1 MKLNKLMIALV
12 VMMSSFAASAQ
23 VAKIGDAS
31 YATLTEAI
39 AEATAG
45 QTIKLVAD
53 LSVDTETYTIGAG
66 KSVVLDMNGKTIT
79 VTDNKQGTSSAA
91 NYELFY
97 IVDGNL
103 TVTGNGTIKLTS
115 THNRA
120 WNAMSAIFHNRGGV
134 LTIENGTFKNLG
146 GTDMAYVVDNSGNH
160 YGDATTNIY
169 DGTLYSTYTAIR
181 NRMEQNTHG
190 ASGKVYLNIYGG
202 NINGGTSAVW
212 AQAASTSTTAPA
224 TGEINISGGQV
235 GLVNTARSAGAE
247 SMTTITGGTVDG
259 FKGEV
264 GELTVNGGTITGAVT
279 ILTSAGDVVDYTVDE
294 NGVYVEKV
302 ELPVIAKVGATE
314 FTDIYEAFKAA
325 NGKVVTILQNLELTQ
340 PIVIGANKKIE
351 VQAGDGSKT
360 ISFVNEGKGFHLWY
374 GAALTLAEGLTIEG
388 AGENVSPI
396 YIEDATL
403 VSAANI
409 TTTSENASAPIF
421 AERSANVTIKGG
433 TVKAEGA
440 ATAINWTSVGT
451 LTVNDGVVQGVN
463 AINLKSGML
472 AITGGEFNGVE
483 AAVAIETNGGDYPV
497 AAVAISGGTFT
508 SETTDVVVSTS
519 SDINVGAMSNFITG
533 GTFSSNVESL
543 VALGYK
549 GVDNGDGTYSVVR
562 DESQT
567 YVAQIGAKYYVSFS
581 EAIEALTSTSEELVL
596 LEDITLTE
604 MVQLEKNGVTLNLN
618 GHTVTANCRKAF
630 EVHGGATIKNGTI
643 LSENRCVDTRN
654 AVNLVLENLNLKGTS
669 TKHGNPQ
676 PITIGGSAHGTNVDM
691 SNVSVDFAA
700 NCPGYSII
708 SFVKTNLT
716 ATECKFTNAYN
727 VLYAREDNASNSV
740 FTFNNCNMY
749 AKTPAYHESNWFS
762 LIAIRANNVTVNVN
776 GCLLHGEGQVSA
788 LSLHGLNGS
797 QSGFVYSENC
807 TIKLSAETEVIGDMI
822 LESNENFSKNTIILP
837 ATEAYINKL
846 TEENFLVIYNSDD
859 TVTPTKNL
867 DLVDGDFAYTNKAD
881 LEGMEIS
888 YKRTFANAGV
898 WNAVFL
904 PFEVPLSE
912 DFLNKYKVAEWTN
925 VNYTLNGSV
934 LEGMSLE
941 LTLIKDPTA
950 VLQANK
956 PYFIYVK
963 DAKDLEFNVSLTDA
977 TLYGAL
983 DDAANKVNFTF
994 DGVMTCTMSG
1004 NYETLY
1010 ESEIA
1015 NDDTWVVSASGTWVH
1030 AKKMKPFR
1038 VKLVRTFADGIT
1050 VSPVAKAMRV
1060 FIRDLDEGTTEIEGV
1075 ETESEQAA
1083 STYDLQGRRVMDT
1096 AKSGIYIVNGKK
1108 VVVK

>member
-12 VMMSSFAASAQ
+12 AMMSSFAASAQ

-79 VTDNKQGTSSAA
+79 ATDNKQSG

-103 TVTGNGTIKLTS
+103 TVTGSGTINLKATY
-115 THNRA
+115 NRA
-120 WNAMSAIFHNRGGV
+120 WNAMSVIFHNRGGV
-134 LTIENGTFKNLG
+134 LTVHNGTFEHLG
-146 GTDMAYVVDNSGNH
+146 GSDMAYVIDNSGNY
-160 YGDATTNIY
+160 YGDATTNISGGNFKSSY
-169 DGTLYSTYTAIR
+169 IVIR
-181 NRMEQNTHG
+181 NRMEQNKHG
-190 ASGKVYLNIYGG
+190 KSGTTYLNIS
-202 NINGGTSAVW
+202 GGTFEGVRRTIW
-212 AQAASTSTTAPA
+212 GQASSTNVESPA
-224 TGEINISGGQV
+224 TGEINISGSAV
-235 GLVNTARSAGAE
+235 VKGLIENSYALGAQT
-247 SMTTITGGTVDG
+247 MTTLTGGSVENFIG
-259 FKGEV
+259 KV
-264 GELTVNGGTITGAVT
+264 GELTVKGGEITGEVKMFRT
-279 ILTSAGDVVDYTVDE
+279 DETEVEFVVDE

-325 NGKVVTILQNLELTQ
+325 NGKVVTILQDLELTQ
-340 PIVIGANKKIE
+340 PIVIGANKKTE
-351 VQAGDGSKT
+351 VQADGAKT
-360 ISFVNEGKGFHLWY
+360 ICFVNEGKGFHLWY
-374 GAALTLAEGLTIEG
+374 GATLTLAEGLTIEG
-388 AGENVSPI
+388 AGASVSPI

-421 AERSANVTIKGG
+421 AGRSANVTIKGG

-451 LTVNDGVVQGVN
+451 LTVDGGVVQGVN

-483 AAVAIETNGGDYPV
+483 AAVAIETNGGDFPV
-497 AAVAISGGTFT
+497 SAVAISGGTFT
-508 SETTDVVVSTS
+508 SETTDAVVSTS
-519 SDINVGAMSNFITG
+519 ADVNVGAMSHFITG
-533 GTFSSNVESL
+533 GTFSSNVEEL

-549 GVDNGDGTYSVVR
+549 VEDNGDGTYRVVR

-567 YVAQIGAKYYVSFS
+567 FVAQIGTMYYTSFT
-581 EAIEALTSTSEELVL
+581 EAIGELMPKSELVL

-604 MVQLEKNGVTLNLN
+604 MVKLEKMATTLNLN
-618 GHTVTANCRKAF
+618 GHTVTANCKKAF
-630 EVHGGATIKNGTI
+630 EVYAGTTIKNGTI

-676 PITIGGSAHGTNVDM
+676 PITIGGYNNGTVVEMNNV
-691 SNVSVDFAA
+691 NVDFAEG
-700 NCPGYSII
+700 CYGYAII

-716 ATECKFTNAYN
+716 ATGCKFTNAYN

-776 GCLLHGEGQVSA
+776 GCLLQGEGQVSA
-788 LSLHGLNGS
+788 INLHGAKGS
-797 QSGFVYSENC
+797 NTAETVYAEGC
-807 TIKLSAETEVIGDMI
+807 RIELSAETKVIGDMI

-837 ATEAYINKL
+837 ATEDYINQL
-846 TEENFLVIYNSDD
+846 TAENFLVIDNGDG
-859 TVTPTKNL
+859 TVTPTKNK
-867 DLVDGDFAYTNKAD
+867 DFEDGDFAYTNKAD
-881 LEGMEIS
+881 LEGMNIT

-912 DFLNKYKVAEWTN
+912 EFLNKYKVAEWTN

-956 PYFIYVK
+956 PYFICVK
-963 DAKDLEFNVSLTDA
+963 DAKDLEFNVSLTNA

-983 DDAANKVNFTF
+983 DDAANKVTFAF

-1038 VKLVRTFADGIT
+1038 VKLVRTLADGIT
-1050 VSPVAKAMRV
+1050 ISSVAATMRV
-1060 FIRDLDEGTTEIEGV
+1060 FIRDLDEGTTAIEGV
-1075 ETESEQAA
+1075 ENESEQ
-1083 STYDLQGRRVMDT
+1083 TTTVYDLQGRRVMDT

>member
-12 VMMSSFAASAQ
+12 AMLSSFAASAQ
-23 VAKIGDAS
+23 AQVAKIGETS
-31 YATLTEAI
+31 FATLSEAI
-39 AEATAG
+39 AAATAG
-45 QTIKLVAD
+45 QTITLVANF
-53 LSVDTETYTIGAG
+53 SVDTETYTIGAG

-103 TVTGNGTIKLTS
+103 TVTGNGTIELTS

-181 NRMEQNTHG
+181 NRMEQNEHG

-212 AQAASTSTTAPA
+212 AQAASTSATAPA

-247 SMTTITGGTVDG
+247 SMTTITGGTVAG

-264 GELTVNGGTITGAVT
+264 GELTVNGGTITGEVT
-279 ILTSAGDVVDYTVDE
+279 ILTSTGEVADYVVDQD
-294 NGVYVEKV
+294 GAYVEKTSAV
-302 ELPVIAKVGATE
+302 ASVGSAM
-314 FTDIYEAFKAA
+314 FTNIYEAFAVA
-325 NGKVVTILQNLELTQ
+325 NGKVVTILEDLELTES
-340 PIVIGANKKIE
+340 IVVAYNYDVTVEGYGKTIRFVDVANGFQVEIGAK
-351 VQAGDGSKT
+351 
-360 ISFVNEGKGFHLWY
+360 
-374 GAALTLAEGLTIEG
+374 LTLGEGLTIEG
-388 AGENVSPI
+388 SGANVCPI
-396 YIEDATL
+396 NIEDAT
-403 VSAANI
+403 VVTAANI
-409 TTTSENASAPIF
+409 TTTSGPAIAHTT
-421 AERSANVTIKGG
+421 RSANLTIDGG
-433 TVKAEGA
+433 VITSGGV
-440 ATAINWTSVGT
+440 AINWTSVGT
-451 LTVNDGVVQGVN
+451 LTVNGGTIQGAS
-463 AINLKSGML
+463 AINHKSGAL
-472 AITGGEFNGVE
+472 AINGGVFNGVN
-483 AAVAIETNGGDYPV
+483 AAVAIETKSGV
-497 AAVAISGGTFT
+497 TAVTAVEITAGTFT
-508 SETTDVVVSTS
+508 SETTDAVVSTS
-519 SDINVGAMSNFITG
+519 ADVNVGAMSHFITG
-533 GTFSSNVESL
+533 GTFSSNVEEL

-549 GVDNGDGTYSVVR
+549 VEANGDGTFSVVR

-567 YVAQIGAKYYVSFS
+567 YVAQIGTKYYTSFT
-581 EAIEALTSTSEELVL
+581 EAIAALTQPMSELVL

-604 MVQLEKNGVTLNLN
+604 LVKLETKATTLNLN
-618 GHTVTANCRKAF
+618 GHTVTANCKKAF
-630 EVHGGATIKNGTI
+630 EVWAGTTIKNGTI

-676 PITIGGSAHGTNVDM
+676 PITIGGSTGGTVVEMNNV
-691 SNVSVDFAA
+691 NVDFAEG
-700 NCPGYSII
+700 CYGYAII

-716 ATECKFTNAYN
+716 ATECQFTNAYN

-749 AKTPAYHESNWFS
+749 AKAPAYHESNWFS

-807 TIKLSAETEVIGDMI
+807 TVKLSAETEVIGDMI

-837 ATEAYINKL
+837 ATEDYINQL
-846 TEENFLVIYNSDD
+846 TAENFLVIDNGDG
-859 TVTPTKNL
+859 TVTPSKSL
-867 DLVDGDFAYTNKAD
+867 KLVDGDAYTNKAD

-888 YKRTFANAGV
+888 YQRTFANANV

-904 PFEVPLSE
+904 PFDVPASALE
-912 DFLNKYKVAEWTN
+912 NYDIAVFTDVLTETDDNKVVAW
-925 VNYTLNGSV
+925 G
-934 LEGMSLE
+934 LE
-941 LTLIKDPTA
+941 LTLVDSI
-950 VLQANK
+950 QANT
-956 PYFIYVK
+956 PCFVR
-963 DAKDLEFNVSLTDA
+963 AKNEAAKAFNITLSYA
-977 TLYGAL
+977 KLYGT
-983 DDAANKVNFTF
+983 V
-994 DGVMTCTMSG
+994 DGPHNVKSNAYMTCALTG
-1004 NYETLY
+1004 NYETIPAST
-1010 ESEIA
+1010 EFKEGG
-1015 NDDTWVVSASGTWVH
+1015 WVVSGAGKFVH
-1030 AKKMKPFR
+1030 STSSMKPFR
-1038 VKLVRTFADGIT
+1038 LYLTRELKPGVELNITTQNSMRILVRK
-1050 VSPVAKAMRV
+1050 PN
-1060 FIRDLDEGTTEIEGV
+1060 GTTSIENV
-1075 ETESEQAA
+1075 DTEAIGQQTTA
-1083 STYDLQGRRVMDT
+1083 TYDLQGRNVVNPT
-1096 AKSGIYIVNGKK
+1096 KGAVYIVNGKK
-1108 VVVK
+1108 VVK